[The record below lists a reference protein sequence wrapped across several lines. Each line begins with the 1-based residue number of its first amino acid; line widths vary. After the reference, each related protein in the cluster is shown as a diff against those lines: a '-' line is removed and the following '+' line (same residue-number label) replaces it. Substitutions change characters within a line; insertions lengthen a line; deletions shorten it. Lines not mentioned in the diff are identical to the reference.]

1 MEYTLTHLDPDHV
14 QGQLQGI
21 VATFL
26 AIAEFLPRDAFVN
39 ELKER
44 VQAQRNLLVF
54 HDASDLRL
62 NALNK
67 YESSLLDELGRR
79 N

>member
-1 MEYTLTHLDPDHV
+1 
-14 QGQLQGI
+14 
-21 VATFL
+21 
-26 AIAEFLPRDAFVN
+26 VN